1 MANDPKDYPV
11 QLSIDYPNRDLNK
24 LTTFFRLFAVIPIA
38 IILGL
43 LGGSNMGAEM
53 VSEWDWQYAYG
64 GVVVLPLV
72 LMLLFRKKYP
82 KWWFDWNL
90 ALTKFGMRVGAY
102 ISLMDDVYPST
113 DEDQSVHIEIPY
125 PDAKKDLSSG
135 LPLIKW
141 FLAIPHYIILSFL
154 SIAAAFCI
162 IIAWFAILFTG
173 TYPRSFFDFVLGVYR
188 WGLRVCAYSVLLTTD
203 KYPPFSLS

>member
-43 LGGSNMGAEM
+43 LSGSSYGADM
-53 VSEWDWQYAYG
+53 ASSWDWSYAYG

-90 ALTKFGMRVGAY
+90 AMTKFSMRVTAY

-141 FLAIPHYIILSFL
+141 FLAIPHFIVLSFL
-154 SIAAAFCI
+154 GIAAAF
-162 IIAWFAILFTG
+162 
-173 TYPRSFFDFVLGVYR
+173 
-188 WGLRVCAYSVLLTTD
+188 
-203 KYPPFSLS
+203 